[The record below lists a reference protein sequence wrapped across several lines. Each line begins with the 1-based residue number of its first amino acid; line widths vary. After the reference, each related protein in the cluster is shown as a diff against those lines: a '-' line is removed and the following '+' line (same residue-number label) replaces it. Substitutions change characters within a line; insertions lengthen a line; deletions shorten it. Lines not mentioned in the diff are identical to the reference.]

1 MKNARGKTD
10 MQTIFGLG
18 LFWFTVKKK
27 KWEKEVEKKQ
37 EKNEWKIMRQDNSM
51 NTFNESI
58 KWYLKMCS
66 SLKKY
71 IYRKHDERTYKYKRH
86 SCIWLF

>member
-27 KWEKEVEKKQ
+27 NEKK
-37 EKNEWKIMRQDNSM
+37 K
-51 NTFNESI
+51 
-58 KWYLKMCS
+58 
-66 SLKKY
+66 
-71 IYRKHDERTYKYKRH
+71 
-86 SCIWLF
+86 